1 MHAVGK
7 GQRLSALNVS
17 TFKLGDGLKDV
28 KDMFVADRRGDVDA
42 MMTRSNNDPFYV
54 INMWVMVGEGKQR
67 CSGEREI
74 ALDDILSKT
83 SLDDWLDYRRT
94 HSAVW
99 TFTLKSE
106 SDGTSQSVGP

>member
-54 INMWVMVGEGKQR
+54 INM
-67 CSGEREI
+67 
-74 ALDDILSKT
+74 
-83 SLDDWLDYRRT
+83 
-94 HSAVW
+94 
-99 TFTLKSE
+99 
-106 SDGTSQSVGP
+106 